1 MCAAGEE
8 EDSGTGVVKLAPV
21 VTLHGFNIGTELC
34 SHIREEVSESV
45 IRVRLET
52 LGKHLQIMRVIIKN
66 NQIILVTRDT
76 SDGRGL

>member
-8 EDSGTGVVKLAPV
+8 EGLGTGVVKPAPV
-21 VTLHGFNIGTELC
+21 VKLHGFNIGTELC

-52 LGKHLQIMRVIIKN
+52 
-66 NQIILVTRDT
+66 
-76 SDGRGL
+76 